1 MVAGAQHHYLMN
13 FNTEIA
19 VCQVFSS
26 EISNLMKNWTPRHA
40 GVQSFHFMNLGFSF
54 DHNVENVTIPII
66 LNFSTP
72 DQFAHSVGGQIPL
85 LAFKLVKFMLV

>member
-13 FNTEIA
+13 SITENA

-26 EISNLMKNWTPRHA
+26 GISKLMKNQTPCEA
-40 GVQSFHFMNLGFSF
+40 GARSVHSMDLSFSF
-54 DHNVENVTIPII
+54 DLDIKDMTIPII